1 MQTELNSLTIDELA
15 IELFNARAA
24 EANAKERRIQI
35 EDAILA
41 QTQTAEKGTT
51 TLVTGNGLKISIKTD
66 LAYKADVAAI
76 ELIDS
81 DLVKVTTKKELDSK
95 AYEALRGGNP
105 ELFNRISEYVTTE
118 PRKPSVTLKTI

>member
-1 MQTELNSLTIDELA
+1 MDQDLNSLSIDELA

-35 EDAILA
+35 EEAILA

-51 TLVTGNGLKISIKTD
+51 TLVTGSVLKISIKTD
-66 LAYKADVAAI
+66 LSYKANVAAI

-81 DLVKVTTKKELDSK
+81 DLVKVTEKKELDSK
-95 AYEALRGGNP
+95 AYEALRDDNP
-105 ELFNRISEYVTTE
+105 DLFNRISEHVTTE
-118 PRKPSVTLKTI
+118 PRKPSVTLKSI